1 MVEVE
6 TTLQSVSVVTSKI
19 GDMHG
24 FKIFKRDYRLG
35 DYPAKNHTY
44 ILNEKNELVGYIPY
58 GMDEEFI
65 FKSPMKQFS
74 KARRKFT
81 EIKS

>member
-1 MVEVE
+1 MGLKYLKE
-6 TTLQSVSVVTSKI
+6 TT
-19 GDMHG
+19 DW
-24 FKIFKRDYRLG
+24 G

-58 GMDEEFI
+58 GMDEEYI
-65 FKSPMKQFS
+65 LKSPMKQFS